1 MATQKTRQKVVQA
14 FMELFGEE
22 GWEAATLARTA
33 ARAGVSLSVMRAEFP
48 SRLSILEEQLSR
60 IDRAVLDS
68 ADSEMAEEPARD
80 RLFDVLMNRLDQ
92 MKPHKAAV
100 RALKEAVRSD
110 PFLALEVNRLAGT
123 SMRWML
129 IAAGIDA
136 RGIRGRIM
144 VQGLV
149 IAFARLVDVWL
160 DDEDAGLARTMAA
173 LDRELERGA
182 EWLGRLDRLE
192 KMAGRLRR
200 AAMGAGRRRR
210 ASMQKH
216 NDDEEIAEGAGI

>member
-1 MATQKTRQKVVQA
+1 MATQKTRQKIVRS

-33 ARAGVSLSVMRAEFP
+33 EKAGVTLSVMRAEFP
-48 SRLSILEEQLSR
+48 TRLSILEEQLSQ
-60 IDRAVLDS
+60 IDQAVLDA
-68 ADSEMAEEPARD
+68 ADPEMAEEPARD
-80 RLFDVLMNRLDQ
+80 RLFDVLMSRLDQ
-92 MKPHKAAV
+92 MTPHKAAI
-100 RALKEAVRSD
+100 RALKAAVRSD
-110 PFLALEVNRLAGT
+110 PLLAFDVNRLAGT

-129 IAAGIDA
+129 IAAGIEA
-136 RGIRGRIM
+136 KGIRGRIM

-149 IAFARLVDVWL
+149 IAFARLLDVWL

-192 KMAGRLRR
+192 KMASPIKK
-200 AAMGAGRRRR
+200 AAMRAGRRRR
-210 ASMQKH
+210 GSMHKH
-216 NDDEEIAEGAGI
+216 TEDDEIAEGAGI